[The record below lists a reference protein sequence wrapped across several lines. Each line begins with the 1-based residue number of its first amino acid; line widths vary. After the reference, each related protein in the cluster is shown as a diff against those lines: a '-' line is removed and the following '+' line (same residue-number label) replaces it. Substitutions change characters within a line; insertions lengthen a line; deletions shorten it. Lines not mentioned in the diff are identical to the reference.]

1 MERNKNLII
10 TIIVL
15 VFLLGTAIVIAQF
28 FEDFENVRLRK
39 SNKTI
44 FTSSDLIISKLSYN
58 TSEKEIKKN
67 FKKLKKETTYEENG
81 YKYKKLEYKKLTLT
95 LKENYDD
102 FVLCKVETTSR
113 KYLFSRNIR
122 VGDSI
127 NKTAR
132 KYRVEKSKGN
142 YLYGNYTME
151 ALNNNETDKQIYFGV
166 RTKDKLMYL
175 NRDNVINGKYSY
187 ISKITFDVKHG
198 KVSKI
203 SWSYDIK

>member
-1 MERNKNLII
+1 MERNKNFVI

-28 FEDFENVRLRK
+28 FEDFENVRIRK

-44 FTSSDLIISKLSYN
+44 FTSSDLTISKLSYN
-58 TSEKEIKKN
+58 TNEKEIKKN

-142 YLYGNYTME
+142 YLYGNYTMD

-175 NRDNVINGKYSY
+175 NRDNVENRKYSY